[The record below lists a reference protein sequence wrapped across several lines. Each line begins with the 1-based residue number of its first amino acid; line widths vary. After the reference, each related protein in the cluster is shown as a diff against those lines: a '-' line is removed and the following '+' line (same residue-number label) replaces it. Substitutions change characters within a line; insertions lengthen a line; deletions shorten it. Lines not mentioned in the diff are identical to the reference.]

1 MKKAIT
7 ILLGITMTAALLVGC
22 GSTAETT
29 PAAETAVE
37 ETTEAPAEEAVAEEA
52 TEEVAEETTE
62 AGGVKT
68 GLAVVSSVAKSTN
81 PAEEDG
87 LGQVDS
93 TVVAVLVGED
103 GKIIDCKIDAIQTK
117 INFSAEGKITSDL
130 AAEIKTK
137 QELGAD
143 YGLGK
148 ASGIKKEWNE
158 QANALA
164 DYVVGK
170 TVEEVKGIAVA
181 EGVPTDADLTSSV
194 TIKIGDYITAIE
206 KAVAG
211 AKALGAGNEDK
222 LGLAI
227 ETSASK
233 STDATAEEEGLIQA
247 YTFYSAVT
255 TDADGKV
262 TSCLIDA
269 SQGSVNFDATG
280 SITTDLAV
288 APLTKQELK
297 DEYGMKSASAIGAE
311 WYTQADSFAT
321 YVTGKTAAEVTGIA
335 VSEEG
340 LAADADLISSVTV
353 HIGSFISIV
362 EKAIANTAN

>member
-7 ILLGITMTAALLVGC
+7 ILLGITMTAALLAGC

-29 PAAETAVE
+29 QAPAAETAVE
-37 ETTEAPAEEAVAEEA
+37 ETAEAPAEEA
-52 TEEVAEETTE
+52 TEEVTEEAATE

-68 GLAVVSSVAKSTN
+68 GLAVVSSIAKSTN

-87 LGQVDS
+87 LGEVDS
-93 TVVAVLVGED
+93 NVVAVLVGED

-117 INFSAEGKITSDL
+117 INFTKEGKITSDL
-130 AAEIKTK
+130 TAAIKTK

-148 ASGIKKEWNE
+148 ASGIQKEWNE
-158 QANALA
+158 QVNALA

-170 TVEEVKGIAVA
+170 TVDEVKGIAVSE
-181 EGVPTDADLTSSV
+181 EGAPTGEDLTASV
-194 TIKIGDYITAIE
+194 TIKIGDYVAAIE
-206 KAVAG
+206 KAVTN
-211 AKALGAGNEDK
+211 AKALGAGAEDK

-227 ETSASK
+227 STDSTK
-233 STDATAEEEGLIQA
+233 STDATGDAEGLIQA

-255 TDADGKV
+255 TNAEGKI
-262 TSCLIDA
+262 TSCVIDA

-280 SITTDLAV
+280 TITSDLTV

-297 DEYGMKSASAIGAE
+297 EDYGMKSKSAIGKE
-311 WYTQADSFAT
+311 WYEQADAFAL
-321 YVTGKTAAEVTGIA
+321 YAVGKTVDEVKGIA

-340 LAADADLISSVTV
+340 VATEADLTSSVTV
-353 HIGSFISIV
+353 HVAPFIGIV
-362 EKAIANTAN
+362 EKAVANTAN